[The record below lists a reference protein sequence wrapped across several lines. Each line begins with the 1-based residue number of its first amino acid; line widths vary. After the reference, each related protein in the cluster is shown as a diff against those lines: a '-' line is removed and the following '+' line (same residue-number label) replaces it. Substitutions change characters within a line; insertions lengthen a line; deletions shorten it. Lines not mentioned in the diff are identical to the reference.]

1 MSLAVFRRVI
11 PTIQVCCLEI
21 KRFRKSPVNPVV
33 PSDRFWF
40 LSFPFE
46 YGPETA
52 MKKIEAFI
60 KPFRLEEIKAALLE
74 AGVAELRFTQVH
86 EIGQDTS
93 QENYRGTEYEVD
105 FDARIMVMMV
115 VEDDRVSEVTGLIR
129 ETASTENQGDGEI
142 LVMPVESMISI

>member
-1 MSLAVFRRVI
+1 
-11 PTIQVCCLEI
+11 
-21 KRFRKSPVNPVV
+21 
-33 PSDRFWF
+33 
-40 LSFPFE
+40 
-46 YGPETA
+46 